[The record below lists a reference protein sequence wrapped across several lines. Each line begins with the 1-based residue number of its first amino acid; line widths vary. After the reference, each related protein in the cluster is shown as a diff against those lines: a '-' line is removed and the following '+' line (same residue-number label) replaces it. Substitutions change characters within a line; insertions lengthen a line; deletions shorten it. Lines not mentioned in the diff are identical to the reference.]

1 MKSKKLKT
9 YPEPYPE
16 SPELDSGSVARSAI
30 SGEIHPT
37 AIIHKGTVIGE
48 GVSIGPYSIIGEGV
62 SIGDR
67 TKIGPHVVIY
77 GPTEIGDDCN
87 FYQFSAIGALPQ
99 DLKFKGEETK
109 IRIGDRNIFREFVT
123 VHRASSHGTRET
135 VIGND
140 NYLMAYVHIAH
151 DCLLGNHII
160 MTNGATLGGHIE
172 IEDYAVIGG
181 LSAIHQFTRV
191 GVYAMIGGCS
201 AVVQDVPPYTTA
213 VGNRAKLYGLN
224 LIGLRR
230 HGFSEDTIKTLKK
243 AYRII
248 FQSKLTLK
256 EATKRVRE
264 EIKGS
269 KEVDYLL
276 HFIEKSEKGIC
287 R

>member
-1 MKSKKLKT
+1 MKGKRSKKR
-9 YPEPYPE
+9 E
-16 SPELDSGSVARSAI
+16 
-30 SGEIHPT
+30 EIHPT
-37 AIIHKGTVIGE
+37 AIIHKGAEIGE

-62 SIGDR
+62 VIGDR

-77 GPTEIGDDCN
+77 GPTEIGNDCT
-87 FYQFSAIGALPQ
+87 FFQFSAIGAIPQ
-99 DLKFKGEETK
+99 DLKFQGEDTK
-109 IRIGDRNIFREFVT
+109 IRIGDRNTFREFVT
-123 VHRASSHGTRET
+123 IHRASSHGTRET

-151 DCLLGNHII
+151 DCHLGNNII
-160 MTNGATLGGHIE
+160 MVNGATLAGHIM

-191 GVYAMIGGCS
+191 GGYAMVGGCS
-201 AVVQDVPPYTTA
+201 AVVQDVPPYMTA

-224 LIGLRR
+224 LIGLKR
-230 HGFSEDTIKTLKK
+230 HGFSDETIKILKK

-256 EATKRVRE
+256 EATKKVRE

-276 HFIEKSEKGIC
+276 RFIEESERGIC